1 MRADVAGRFLAAVLG
16 LGLSAAAQAQTA
28 PGASPVAPNPT
39 ITIPQPPEVVID
51 VERQIRRQHDQEKSN
66 PPPQPAAPAVVS
78 EPAERPAPAVNPTM
92 TPTEPAPPSEPA
104 PAETTLTADALKSA
118 AEAFTTAD
126 LPHTALAEPALRKE
140 REAVLAFYAARDYAP
155 LWVIDGHYSTAA
167 QSAIARIA
175 LADEDGLDLSGYPI
189 PTLSNPSVADCA
201 EAELRLSEAIAAY
214 GRQASGSRLDPSR
227 LSNLIGA
234 KPDIPESG
242 RVLNAVASTPDA
254 GAALQAFNP
263 AHRAYA
269 LLREKLQELRRRHK
283 PPTVTPIPPG
293 PLLHVGMR
301 DRRVPLLRARLEPL
315 SPRPDDVTYDVKIA
329 SAVAAFQRANGL
341 PVSGL
346 LTARTIAALS
356 GGDSSRLEGEIVANM
371 ERWRWLPRKLGDDYI
386 EVNIP
391 TFMLQVVHDGA
402 IVHEARVIVGKPENP
417 TPIFSHNMEFVI
429 VNPYWNVPY
438 SIIKKEMLPKLA
450 SDPDYFARHGYE
462 VIQRGDTLI
471 VRQPPG
477 EDNALG
483 RIKFMFPNNYSVYM
497 HDTPTRSLFAD
508 DRRAFSHG
516 CVRVDQP
523 FKLAELV
530 LGRDRGWS
538 EDRVKRLIGR
548 GERSINLPRPLP
560 VHIVY
565 FTAFV
570 DEFGKLQV
578 RDDIYGYSQRVRTAL
593 GLKG

>member
-1 MRADVAGRFLAAVLG
+1 MRADRGGKFLTVVAGFW
-16 LGLSAAAQAQTA
+16 LSAAAHAQTA
-28 PGASPVAPNPT
+28 PAPPT
-39 ITIPQPPEVVID
+39 TSDPTLAIPAPPDVVID
-51 VERQIRRQHDQEKSN
+51 VERQIRRQHELAKPS
-66 PPPQPAAPAVVS
+66 PPAQPAAPELLAPT
-78 EPAERPAPAVNPTM
+78 EPPQRPAPAGNPIA
-92 TPTEPAPPSEPA
+92 TPDGTPAPV
-104 PAETTLTADALKSA
+104 ETTLTADALKSA
-118 AEAFTTAD
+118 AEAFASAG
-126 LPHTALAEPALRKE
+126 LPHGGLPEPTLRRE

-155 LWVIDGHYSTAA
+155 LWIVDGHYSAAA

-175 LADEDGLDLSGYPI
+175 MADEDGLDLSGYPI
-189 PTLSNPSVADCA
+189 PTLTDLAAAGWA

-227 LSNLIGA
+227 VSNLIGN
-234 KPDIPESG
+234 KPDIPESS
-242 RVLNAVASTPDA
+242 RVLDAVATAPDP

-269 LLREKLQELRRRHK
+269 LLRGKLQELRRRHK
-283 PPTVTPIPPG
+283 APVVPPIPPG
-293 PLLHVGMR
+293 PILHVGMR
-301 DRRVPLLRARLEPL
+301 DPRVPLLRARLDPL
-315 SPRPDDVTYDVKIA
+315 SPRPDDVTYDVRLA
-329 SAVAAFQRANGL
+329 QVVADFQRANGV

-346 LTARTIAALS
+346 VTARTIAALS

-391 TFMLQVVHDGA
+391 DFMLQVVHAGA

-477 EDNALG
+477 EENALG

-497 HDTPTRSLFAD
+497 HDTPSRSLFAD

-530 LGRDRGWS
+530 LGRDKGWS

-548 GERSINLPRPLP
+548 GERSINLPRPMP

-570 DEFGKLQV
+570 DESGRLQV